1 MTITYKRDE
10 NKLIFGSK
18 EFNVTNRVRN
28 EIDPANVRRL
38 HEASEVRYTVNADRS
53 PGKPYMPRK
62 FPKGVWEI
70 TGVEYQKDQNFD
82 IHDYGQVRIRTNAH
96 QQVQLW
102 SLDVNG
108 GYDKPIQQLVDDFG
122 YLFHYSE
129 SGTTLGC
136 GKIDTQNNA
145 IVIAE
150 LCERALDNGHLY
162 IEVV

>member
-10 NKLIFGSK
+10 NKLVFGSK
-18 EFNVTNRVRN
+18 EFTVTNLVRN
-28 EIDPANVRRL
+28 ELNGLRRL

-70 TGVEYQKDQNFD
+70 TGTEYQKDKKFD
-82 IHDYGQVRIRTNAH
+82 LHDYGLVRIRTNAH
-96 QQVQLW
+96 QKVQLW
-102 SLDVNG
+102 SLGVDG
-108 GYDKPIQQLVDDFG
+108 GYDKPIQEFADDFG

-129 SGTTLGC
+129 SNSTLGC
-136 GKIDTQNNA
+136 GRIDSQANA
-145 IVIAE
+145 LALAD
-150 LCERALDNGHLY
+150 LCEEALKNEHLY